1 MIYYLFEEGERL
13 ELESILTKEQVLVD
27 NLLVEKE
34 RENHIIDRALKER
47 RDILD
52 KISRKISK

>member
-13 ELESILTKEQVLVD
+13 ELESILTKEQMLVD
-27 NLLVEKE
+27 KLLVEKE

>member
-13 ELESILTKEQVLVD
+13 ELESILIKEQMLVD
-27 NLLVEKE
+27 KLLVEKE